1 MSAGWEGKKCTKK
14 LGGGAS
20 WEGISKLEET
30 SRLLYVCVFETMTGS
45 HGASLGYLLDDC
57 RYWRPVGH

>member
-1 MSAGWEGKKCTKK
+1 MSAGWGDKKCIKK

-30 SRLLYVCVFETMTGS
+30 RRRLYVCVFEGE
-45 HGASLGYLLDDC
+45 
-57 RYWRPVGH
+57 